1 MNQSDADNA
10 AQEQEFATMWE
21 NMGDTYDYVSPARGD
36 VRKGVVISARSNEI
50 LIDIGAK
57 QDAIVSSRDLENM
70 SREEIEAITP
80 GKEVNVYIVRADDRE
95 EQLVVSIRLARA
107 YEDWDRAQEVMDSG
121 GIVEAQ
127 VISHNKGGLVVSF
140 GNLQGFVPM
149 SQIANLSQRTGGD
162 TTPEGLASLVGEELA
177 LKVIEVNRRR
187 RRLIL
192 SERSARREW
201 RAAQRDRLMEE
212 IKEGDIRTGTVSSLR
227 DFGAF
232 VDLGGA
238 DGLVHISEL
247 SWSRV
252 RHPGDLLKVG
262 QTVEV
267 MVLRVDPEAQRI
279 GLSLKRV
286 QPDPWA
292 HIEDKYK
299 IDAIVRGTVTHLVKF
314 GAFVELEPG
323 VEGLIHVSEL
333 ADAMVEDPSE
343 IVAEGDDL
351 TLRVLGVDAERHQ
364 IALSLRGVAQEAQ
377 EPEATEASEHAEPSN
392 GDAPETVDGSEA
404 VNDSEVGDREPAMDR
419 DV

>member
-1 MNQSDADNA
+1 MNQSDADNTP
-10 AQEQEFATMWE
+10 QEQEFAALWE
-21 NMGDTYDYVSPARGD
+21 HLGDTYDYVSPARGD
-36 VRKGVVISARSNEI
+36 VRKGVVMSAGPNEI

-57 QDAIVSSRDLENM
+57 QDAIVSSRDLEHM
-70 SREEIEAITP
+70 SREEIAALTP
-80 GKEVNVYIVRADDRE
+80 GKEVNVFIVRADDRE
-95 EQLVVSIRLARA
+95 EQIVVSVRLARA

-121 GIVEAQ
+121 EIVQAE
-127 VISHNKGGLVVSF
+127 VVSYNKGGLVVAF

-192 SERSARREW
+192 SERGARREW
-201 RAAQRDRLMEE
+201 RAAQRERLMSEL
-212 IKEGDIRTGTVSSLR
+212 KEGDIRTGTVSSLR

-238 DGLVHISEL
+238 DGLIHISEL

-252 RHPGDLLKVG
+252 KHPAELLEVG
-262 QTVEV
+262 QTVQV

-292 HIEDKYK
+292 D
-299 IDAIVRGTVTHLVKF
+299 IDSRYRVDDTVHGKVTHLVKF

-323 VEGLIHVSEL
+323 VEGLVHVSEL
-333 ADAMVEDPSE
+333 ADMMVDDPSE
-343 IVAEGDDL
+343 VVAEGEELD
-351 TLRVLGVDAERHQ
+351 LRVLGVDSERHQ
-364 IALSLRGVAQEAQ
+364 IALSLRGVPQRHPEQ
-377 EPEATEASEHAEPSN
+377 EPEATEM
-392 GDAPETVDGSEA
+392 GMPETE
-404 VNDSEVGDREPAMDR
+404 DREPAVDP
-419 DV
+419 DA